1 LFAFLAG
8 RAGVR
13 GLGLFYPTPN
23 HTVAVWALHQQAGGV
38 RVVIPTTQI
47 FLDEFDY
54 WGTKKFDP
62 WRQTVIYE
70 YTRRDVLDSFEIPK
84 LLFDF
89 FIRQTD
95 KYGGASDATL
105 QMLRYFRE
113 SVFLKG
119 WTPEEA
125 ARETIKRRIGR
136 SASETRENLAALQS
150 FADDMRSGS
159 ARP

>member
-1 LFAFLAG
+1 MAE
-8 RAGVR
+8 RTGVR
-13 GLGLFYPTPN
+13 DVGLLWPTAN
-23 HTVAVWALHQQAGGV
+23 HTVAAWVLHQQAGSV

-62 WRQTVIYE
+62 WRQKAIYE
-70 YTRRDVLDSFEIPK
+70 YTRRDVPDSFEIPK
-84 LLFDF
+84 PLFTF
-89 FIRQTD
+89 FVQQMD
-95 KYGGASDATL
+95 KYAGASDATL

-125 ARETIKRRIGR
+125 AREALKRRRGR
-136 SASETRENLAALQS
+136 SGSDSPENLAALQN
-150 FADDMRSGS
+150 FAGDMHPESLRH
-159 ARP
+159 